1 MFVHPELGGY
11 GSSRESDSCRA
22 ILNWNSVGT
31 KDSSTANEDAEP
43 HPGLRSWLW
52 NCDTCSPFKSQELL
66 NSTNVTE
73 QNPESPGLSRASK
86 MLNFILEHWS
96 DCVEAL
102 LSLFLYFSLYF
113 EPCLRSSL
121 CFFPQSSEG
130 IFPTRT
136 CIGKNR
142 LWGKSPWKTPRHVA
156 FSGSPPWSGAE
167 DLVGFGKLQI
177 GPLLESW
184 TPKIWSHQQT
194 RYGGWLQDSVGFRSS
209 AHLTEVGWYPK
220 LFEPCTSKKLANPRH
235 ITLGFLDTC

>member
-96 DCVEAL
+96 DCVEAQLYSGTLERLRGSFACSSTSPSILSPVFVAPFVFSPNPQKASFPHALVLAKTAFGGNPPGRHLDML
-102 LSLFLYFSLYF
+102 LFRALRRGQEPKTWWASESFRLAHYWSLG
-113 EPCLRSSL
+113 
-121 CFFPQSSEG
+121 PQRFG
-130 IFPTRT
+130 AT
-136 CIGKNR
+136 NR
-142 LWGKSPWKTPRHVA
+142 PGMVDGCRIP
-156 FSGSPPWSGAE
+156 
-167 DLVGFGKLQI
+167 
-177 GPLLESW
+177 
-184 TPKIWSHQQT
+184 
-194 RYGGWLQDSVGFRSS
+194 
-209 AHLTEVGWYPK
+209 
-220 LFEPCTSKKLANPRH
+220 
-235 ITLGFLDTC
+235 